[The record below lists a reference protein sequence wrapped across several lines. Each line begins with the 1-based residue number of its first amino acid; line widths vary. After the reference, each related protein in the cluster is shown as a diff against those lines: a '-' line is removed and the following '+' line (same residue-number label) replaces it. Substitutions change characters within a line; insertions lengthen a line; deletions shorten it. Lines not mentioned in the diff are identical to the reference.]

1 MRPYKFE
8 PIYFMKTRSVLV
20 RSALATAFVV
30 ATAVSNFAQSRQLDD
45 FTTAEGWTVATSE
58 GAQATVSHSVG
69 KTGGALVLDFDLSQA
84 YGHAIARKAF
94 NVDLPANYQFTF
106 DLRGDCPVNNFEV
119 KLIDEHENV
128 WWIKRLAVKF
138 PEQFEKQ
145 HVRKRHITYAW
156 GPLRTPE
163 IKHVRA
169 IEFVVSSATGG
180 KGRIYISNLRFE
192 PIDDSLA
199 ANARAKV
206 TATHGSPKTDA
217 RGTVTENWS
226 VPASANAA
234 GAGEQSLTLDFGYE
248 REFGGL
254 ALDWAPGKH
263 AARYDVQTSSDGR
276 DWQTIASVESG
287 NGGRDY
293 VYLPEKQGNFLR
305 LALPAGVAASGVELA
320 RLEVL
325 PPQFGLNENTFFEG
339 IARQERRGLFP
350 KYYLGEQCFW
360 TTAGSPADGDNALI
374 AETGQ
379 IEVARSAFTV
389 EPFLYIDGQLITW
402 NDVQLTQ
409 SLENGYLPIP
419 TVEWKRGD
427 LTLRITTFAAGPAGP
442 NSVLLTRYRLENAG
456 QPVKGKLF
464 LAIRPFQVNPPWQSL
479 FRAAGWARIERV
491 QLAGGVVQVGD
502 RHLIPLD
509 HPSAFGA
516 TTFAGGEVTEH
527 LARGVVPEPNS
538 VEDKNGFASAALAYE
553 FELATGASKEVRVA
567 SPFHAGGE
575 PIPSNISAEEAAGYA
590 DEAQAA
596 TRAMWEAKLDLFQV
610 RLPAAA
616 QPVIDTIKSNLAYIF
631 INQDGARFQPG
642 SRNYQRSWIRDG
654 SLTSTAL
661 LELGLNDA
669 VKAFA
674 DWYAPFQFPS
684 GKVPCVVDQLG
695 GDPTPEHDSHGQL
708 IYLFMQVYHFT
719 QDKEWLRAKWPHVV
733 RTVRYIQEL
742 RATRKV
748 EPYRSGTPEQRAL
761 YGLMPESISHE
772 GYSAKPMHSYWDDA
786 FTLRGLKDATTIA
799 EILGETEA
807 AKEFAA
813 ERDDFRKDFYN
824 SIRLAMQNT
833 GVDYIPGCAEL
844 GDFDA
849 TSTTVLVQPG
859 NEVGHLPE
867 PALSRTF
874 EKYFERFVARRDGK
888 LEWLDLTPYENRVIG
903 TYVYL
908 GQKDR
913 ALACLDYFMSLRR
926 PAGWNHWAEV
936 VFRDP
941 KTPRMIGDMPHT
953 WCGSDFI
960 RSVRG
965 MFVYEREQD
974 EALVVAAGVADAWV
988 TDPAGIEVISLPT
1001 YCGKIS
1007 YTLKSRRAADGSVN
1021 AVDVTIA
1028 DGLTIPAGGVILR
1041 SPLSRPIRSVS
1052 GDGHLVSPGGSEIR
1066 IDRLPAKLSIAY

>member
-1 MRPYKFE
+1 
-8 PIYFMKTRSVLV
+8 MKTSSVLTLV
-20 RSALATAFVV
+20 LAFG
-30 ATAVSNFAQSRQLDD
+30 VSSFAQSRPLDD
-45 FTTAEGWTVATSE
+45 FATVDGWSVATSE
-58 GAQATVSHSVG
+58 GAHATVDHASG
-69 KTGGALVLDFDLSQA
+69 KAGGALVLDFDLSQA

-94 NVDLPANYQFTF
+94 DLELPANYQLTF
-106 DLRGDCPVNNFEV
+106 DLRGECPVNNFEV
-119 KLIDEHENV
+119 KFIDEHENV
-128 WWIKRLAVKF
+128 WWFKRLAVKF
-138 PEQFEKQ
+138 PEKFETQ
-145 HVRKRHITYAW
+145 HVRKRHLSFAW

-180 KGRIYISNLRFE
+180 KGRIFVSNLRFE
-192 PIDDSLA
+192 PIDDAVA
-199 ANARAKV
+199 ASARAKIAV
-206 TATHGSPKTDA
+206 THGAPQADA
-217 RGTVTENWS
+217 RGTVVENWS
-226 VPASANAA
+226 VPASANATSA
-234 GAGEQSLTLDFGYE
+234 TGEAALTLDFGYE

-254 ALDWAPGKH
+254 VLDWAPGKS
-263 AARYDVQTSSDGR
+263 AACYAVQSSSDGR
-276 DWQTIASVESG
+276 EWQTLASVQHG

-293 VYLPEKQGNFLR
+293 VFLPERQGNFLR
-305 LALPAGVAASGVELA
+305 LAIPAADAARGIELV
-320 RLEVL
+320 RLEVQ
-325 PPQFGLNENTFFEG
+325 PPQFGLNENAFAES
-339 IARQERRGLFP
+339 IARRERRGLFP
-350 KYYLGEQCFW
+350 KYYVGEQCFW

-374 AETGQ
+374 GETGQ
-379 IEVARSAFTV
+379 IEVARSCFTV
-389 EPFLYIDGQLITW
+389 EPFLYVDGQLVTW
-402 NDVQLTQ
+402 SDVQLSQ

-442 NSVLLTRYRLENAG
+442 NSVLLTRYHLANAG
-456 QPVKGKLF
+456 AAVKGKLF

-479 FRAAGWARIERV
+479 FRAAGWARIDRV
-491 QLAGGVVQVGD
+491 QLAGGVVQIDD
-502 RHLIPLD
+502 RHFIPLD
-509 HPSAFGA
+509 RPDGFGA
-516 TTFAGGEVTEH
+516 TPFESGEIVEH
-527 LARGVVPEPNS
+527 LARGVLPS
-538 VEDKNGFASAALAYE
+538 ATTAEDATGFASAALAYD
-553 FELATGASKEVRVA
+553 FDLATGASKEVRTA
-567 SPFHAGGE
+567 SPFHPGGDQV
-575 PIPSNISAEEAAGYA
+575 PVNVAATEAASYVDA
-590 DEAQAA
+590 AHAA

-610 RLPAAA
+610 RLPASA

-661 LELGLNDA
+661 LELGLNDS
-669 VKAFA
+669 VRAFA

-684 GKVPCVVDQLG
+684 GKVPCVVDHLG
-695 GDPTPEHDSHGQL
+695 ADPTPENDSHGQL

-719 QDKEWLRAKWPHVV
+719 HDQAWLREKWPHVV

-742 RATRKV
+742 RATRKA
-748 EPYRSGTPEQRAL
+748 EPFISGTPEQRAL

-799 EILGETEA
+799 EILGETAA

-859 NEVGHLPE
+859 NEVGQLPE
-867 PALSRTF
+867 PALHRTF

-888 LEWLDLTPYENRVIG
+888 MEWLDLTPYENRVIG
-903 TYVYL
+903 SFVYL

-913 ALACLDYFMSLRR
+913 AQACLDFFMSLRR

-936 VFRDP
+936 AFRDRT
-941 KTPRMIGDMPHT
+941 TPRTIGDMPHT

-965 MFVYEREQD
+965 MFVFEREQD
-974 EALVVAAGVADAWV
+974 EALVLAAGVADAWV
-988 TDPAGIEVISLPT
+988 TDPAGIEVISMPT
-1001 YCGKIS
+1001 YYGKLS
-1007 YTLKSRRAADGSVN
+1007 YTVKSLHAADGSVN
-1021 AVDVTIA
+1021 RVDVTISE
-1028 DGLTIPAGGVILR
+1028 GLQLPPGGVIVR

-1052 GDGHLVSPGGSEIR
+1052 GDGRPLLHENGEIR

>member
-1 MRPYKFE
+1 MARILPA
-8 PIYFMKTRSVLV
+8 MKTTPVSFRSL
-20 RSALATAFVV
+20 RRLGAAGLLLAAA
-30 ATAVSNFAQSRQLDD
+30 ATLGFAQARPLDD
-45 FTTAEGWTVATSE
+45 FATIDGWSVATSE
-58 GAQATVSHSVG
+58 GAHATVGHAAG

-94 NVDLPANYQFTF
+94 AIDLPANYQFTF
-106 DLRGDCPVNNFEV
+106 ELRGECPVNNFEV

-128 WWIKRLAVKF
+128 WWCKRLAVQF
-138 PEQFEKQ
+138 PEKFETQ
-145 HVRKRHITYAW
+145 HVRKRHLSFAW

-163 IKHVRA
+163 IRHVRA

-180 KGRIYISNLRFE
+180 KGRIYVSNLRFE
-192 PIDDSLA
+192 PIDDAVA

-206 TATHGSPKTDA
+206 SASHGAPKIDEH
-217 RGTVTENWS
+217 GTTLENWS
-226 VPASANAA
+226 VPA
-234 GAGEQSLTLDFGYE
+234 GAGEESLTVNFGYE

-254 ALDWAPGKH
+254 ILDWAPGRH
-263 AARYDVQTSSDGR
+263 AARYAVQTSADGH
-276 DWQTIASVESG
+276 DWQTIATVQQG

-293 VYLPEKQGNFLR
+293 VFLPEKQGHFLR
-305 LALPAGVAASGVELA
+305 LALPAGAAAAGVALS
-320 RLEVL
+320 RLEVQ
-325 PPQFGLNENTFFEG
+325 PPQFGLNENAFFEG

-350 KYYLGEQCFW
+350 KYYVGEQCFW

-379 IEVARSAFTV
+379 IEVARSCFTV
-389 EPFLYIDGQLITW
+389 EPFLYVDGQLVTW

-409 SLENGYLPIP
+409 SLEKGYLPIP

-456 QPVKGKLF
+456 APVKGKLF
-464 LAIRPFQVNPPWQSL
+464 LALRPFQVNPPWQSL

-491 QLAGGVVQVGD
+491 QLAGGVVQVND

-509 HPSAFGA
+509 RPSAFGA
-516 TTFAGGEVTEH
+516 TTFEAGEITEH
-527 LARGVVPEPNS
+527 LARGAVPAADT
-538 VEDKNGFASAALAYE
+538 VEDHTGFASAALAYD
-553 FELATGASKEVRVA
+553 FDLATGAAKEVRTA
-567 SPFHAGGE
+567 SPFHPGGD
-575 PIPSNISAEEAAGYA
+575 PIPVNVSAEEAAAYVDTA
-590 DEAQAA
+590 HAA
-596 TRAMWEAKLDLFQV
+596 ARAMWESKLDLFQV
-610 RLPAAA
+610 RLPASA

-631 INQDGARFQPG
+631 INQDGVRFQPG

-684 GKVPCVVDQLG
+684 GKVPCVVDHLG
-695 GDPTPEHDSHGQL
+695 GDPTPENDSHGQL

-719 QDKEWLRAKWPHVV
+719 HDREWLRAKWPHVV

-742 RATRKV
+742 RATRKT

-786 FTLRGLKDATTIA
+786 FTLRGLKDAVTIA
-799 EILGETEA
+799 EILGETA
-807 AKEFAA
+807 AAREFAA
-813 ERDDFRKDFYN
+813 ERDDFRKDFYA

-833 GVDYIPGCAEL
+833 QVDYIPGCAEL

-859 NEVGHLPE
+859 NEVGLLPE
-867 PALSRTF
+867 PALHRTF
-874 EKYFERFVARRDGK
+874 DKYFERFVARRDGK
-888 LEWLDLTPYENRVIG
+888 MEWLDLTPYENRVIG
-903 TYVYL
+903 SFVYL
-908 GQKDR
+908 DQKDR
-913 ALACLDYFMSLRR
+913 AQACLDYFMSLRR

-936 VFRDP
+936 VFRDRR
-941 KTPRMIGDMPHT
+941 TPRMIGDMPHT

-974 EALVVAAGVADAWV
+974 GALVLAAGVSDAWV
-988 TDPAGIEVISLPT
+988 TDPAGIEVLALPT
-1001 YCGKIS
+1001 YYGKLS
-1007 YTLKSRRAADGSVN
+1007 YTVKSRPAADGSV
-1021 AVDVTIA
+1021 AVVDVTVA
-1028 DGLTIPAGGVILR
+1028 DGLQRPQGGVIVR
-1041 SPLSRPIRSVS
+1041 SPLARPIRAVS
-1052 GDGHLVSPGGSEIR
+1052 GDGQLVAPGSSEIR

>member
-1 MRPYKFE
+1 MNTSLPSLR
-8 PIYFMKTRSVLV
+8 RLASVAIALV
-20 RSALATAFVV
+20 GAAIGS
-30 ATAVSNFAQSRQLDD
+30 AQSRQLDD
-45 FTTAEGWTVATSE
+45 FASTEGWTVATSE
-58 GAQATVSHSVG
+58 GARATLDHSAG

-84 YGHAIARKAF
+84 YGHAIARKAL
-94 NVDLPANYQFTF
+94 NLDLPANYQFTF
-106 DLRGDCPVNNFEV
+106 DLRGECPVNNFEV

-128 WWIKRLAVKF
+128 WWFKRLAVKF
-138 PEQFEKQ
+138 PERFETQ
-145 HVRKRHITYAW
+145 HVRKRHLSFAW

-163 IKHVRA
+163 ITHVRA

-180 KGRIYISNLRFE
+180 KGRIFVSNLRFE
-192 PIDDSLA
+192 PIDDAVA
-199 ANARAKV
+199 ANARAKI
-206 TATHGSPKTDA
+206 TATHGAPKTDVH
-217 RGTVTENWS
+217 GTVVENWS
-226 VPASANAA
+226 VPA
-234 GAGEQSLTLDFGYE
+234 GAGEESLTLDFGYE

-254 ALDWAPGKH
+254 VLDWAPGKH
-263 AARYDVQTSSDGR
+263 AARYDVQASSDGR
-276 DWQTIASVESG
+276 DWQTVASVRRG

-293 VYLPEKQGNFLR
+293 VFLPEKQGNFLR
-305 LALPAGVAASGVELA
+305 LALPAGEAARGVELA
-320 RLEVL
+320 RLEVQ
-325 PPQFGLNENTFFEG
+325 PPQFGLNENTFIES
-339 IARQERRGLFP
+339 IARRERRGLFP
-350 KYYLGEQCFW
+350 KYYVGEQCFW

-389 EPFLYIDGQLITW
+389 EPFLYVDGQLVTW
-402 NDVQLTQ
+402 NDVELAQ
-409 SLENGYLPIP
+409 SLESGYLPIP
-419 TVEWKRGD
+419 TVTWKRGD

-442 NSVLLTRYRLENAG
+442 NSMLLTRYHLENAG

-479 FRAAGWARIERV
+479 FRAAGWARVERI
-491 QLAGGVVQVGD
+491 QFASGVVQVDD

-509 HPSAFGA
+509 RPSGFGA
-516 TTFAGGEVTEH
+516 TPFESGEVTEH
-527 LARGVVPEPNS
+527 LGRGVVPEAS
-538 VEDKNGFASAALAYE
+538 TVEDKGGFASAALAYE
-553 FELATGASKEVRVA
+553 FELATSASKEVRLA
-567 SPFHAGGE
+567 SPFHPGGDS
-575 PIPSNISAEEAAGYA
+575 IPSNVSETEAARYVDTA
-590 DEAQAA
+590 HAA
-596 TRAMWEAKLDLFQV
+596 TRAMWESKLDLFQV
-610 RLPAAA
+610 RLPASA
-616 QPVIDTIKSNLAYIF
+616 QPVINTIKSNLAYIF
-631 INQDGARFQPG
+631 INQDGVRFQPG

-669 VKAFA
+669 VRAFA

-684 GKVPCVVDQLG
+684 GKVPCVVDHLG
-695 GDPTPEHDSHGQL
+695 GDPTPENDSHGQL

-719 QDKEWLRAKWPHVV
+719 HDKEWLRAKWPHVV

-748 EPYRSGTPEQRAL
+748 EPFLSGTPEQRAL

-772 GYSAKPMHSYWDDA
+772 GYAAKPMHSYWDDA
-786 FTLRGLKDATTIA
+786 FTLRGLKDATAIA
-799 EILGETEA
+799 EILGETAA

-833 GVDYIPGCAEL
+833 KVDYIPGCAEL

-859 NEVGHLPE
+859 NEVGLLPE
-867 PALSRTF
+867 PALHRTF
-874 EKYFERFVARRDGK
+874 DKYFERFVARRDGQMD
-888 LEWLDLTPYENRVIG
+888 WLDLTPYENRVIG
-903 TYVYL
+903 SFVYL

-913 ALACLDYFMSLRR
+913 AQACLDYFMSLRR

-936 VFRDP
+936 VFRDR

-974 EALVVAAGVADAWV
+974 ESLVLAAGLADAWV
-988 TDPAGIEVISLPT
+988 TDPAGVEVISMPT
-1001 YCGKIS
+1001 YYGKLS
-1007 YTLKSRRAADGSVN
+1007 YTVKSTAAADGIVKQ
-1021 AVDVTIA
+1021 VDVTISE
-1028 DGLTIPAGGVILR
+1028 GLQLPPGGVIVR
-1041 SPLSRPIRSVS
+1041 SPLSRPVRSVS
-1052 GDGHLVSPGGSEIR
+1052 GDGRLLLHGNGEIR